1 MSLLSFIIKYSI
13 GKRIQKTDYKM
24 FDIGAVSLW
33 LQQNPEW
40 IVLGLCS
47 AAFIES
53 FALIGIIVPGVV
65 LLAAISGLAAS
76 TNLSIFHVVFLV
88 YLSSCLADISSFLI
102 GKYLSNRIDSIWPF
116 NNNPSWLE
124 QGRKFS
130 KTYGIPGVFLG
141 RFVGPIRPLIPI
153 TVGSLSMDLRT
164 FIFVDLISGLIW
176 APVYTLPG
184 YFAAKTALE
193 GSDNLTLAAGFIALA
208 IAFLLFVRYLLN
220 KK

>member
-1 MSLLSFIIKYSI
+1 
-13 GKRIQKTDYKM
+13 M
-24 FDIGAVSLW
+24 FDIGAVTHW

-53 FALIGIIVPGVV
+53 FALIGIIVPGVI

-76 TNLSIFHVVFLV
+76 TNLSIFYVVILV
-88 YLSSCLADISSFLI
+88 YVSSCLADIFSFLL
-102 GKYLSNRIDSIWPF
+102 GKSLSKKIDRVWPF

-130 KTYGIPGVFLG
+130 KSYGIPGVFLG
-141 RFVGPIRPLIPI
+141 RFIGPIRPLIPI
-153 TVGSLSMDLRT
+153 TVGSLSMNFRT
-164 FIFVDLISGLIW
+164 FIFVDLISGLLW
-176 APVYTLPG
+176 APLYTLPG
-184 YFAAKTALE
+184 YYAAKTVLE
-193 GSDNLTLAAGFIALA
+193 DSGNLTLAVSLIALA
-208 IAFLLFVRYLLN
+208 TAFLIFVRYLVS

>member
-1 MSLLSFIIKYSI
+1 
-13 GKRIQKTDYKM
+13 M
-24 FDIGAVSLW
+24 FDIGAVTHW

-53 FALIGIIVPGVV
+53 FALIGIIVPGVI

-76 TNLSIFHVVFLV
+76 TNLSIFYVVILV
-88 YLSSCLADISSFLI
+88 YMSSCLADIFSFLL
-102 GKYLSNRIDSIWPF
+102 GKSLSKKIDRVWPF

-130 KTYGIPGVFLG
+130 KSYGIPGVFLG
-141 RFVGPIRPLIPI
+141 RFIGPIRPLIPI
-153 TVGSLSMDLRT
+153 TVGSLSMNFRT
-164 FIFVDLISGLIW
+164 FIFVDLISGLLW
-176 APVYTLPG
+176 APLYTLPG
-184 YFAAKTALE
+184 YFAAKTVLE
-193 GSDNLTLAAGFIALA
+193 DSGNLTLAVSLIALA
-208 IAFLLFVRYLLN
+208 TAFLIFVRYLVS

>member
-1 MSLLSFIIKYSI
+1 
-13 GKRIQKTDYKM
+13 M
-24 FDIGAVSLW
+24 FDIGAITHW

-53 FALIGIIVPGVV
+53 FALIGIIVPGVI

-76 TNLSIFHVVFLV
+76 TNLSIFYVVILV
-88 YLSSCLADISSFLI
+88 YVSSCLADIFSFLL
-102 GKYLSNRIDSIWPF
+102 GKSLSKKIDRVWPF

-130 KTYGIPGVFLG
+130 KSYGIPGVFLG
-141 RFVGPIRPLIPI
+141 RFIGPIRPLIPI
-153 TVGSLSMDLRT
+153 TVGSLSMNFRT
-164 FIFVDLISGLIW
+164 FIFVDLISGLLW
-176 APVYTLPG
+176 APLYTLPG
-184 YFAAKTALE
+184 YYAAKTVLE
-193 GSDNLTLAAGFIALA
+193 DSGNLTLAVSLIALA
-208 IAFLLFVRYLLN
+208 TAFLIFVRYLVS

>member
-1 MSLLSFIIKYSI
+1 
-13 GKRIQKTDYKM
+13 M
-24 FDIGAVSLW
+24 FDIGAVTHW

-53 FALIGIIVPGVV
+53 FALIGIIIPGVV

-76 TNLSIFHVVFLV
+76 TNIPIFYVVSLV
-88 YLSSCLADISSFLI
+88 YVSSCFADISSFLL
-102 GKYLSNRIDSIWPF
+102 GKYLSKKIDTVWPF

-141 RFVGPIRPLIPI
+141 RFIGPIRPLIPI
-153 TVGSLSMDLRT
+153 TVGSLSMDLKT
-164 FIFVDLISGLIW
+164 FIYVDLISGLLW
-176 APVYTLPG
+176 APLYTLPG
-184 YFAAKTALE
+184 YFAAKTVLE
-193 GSDNLTLAAGFIALA
+193 DSGNLTLAASLIALA
-208 IAFLLFVRYLLN
+208 VVFLVFVRYLVS

>member
-1 MSLLSFIIKYSI
+1 
-13 GKRIQKTDYKM
+13 M
-24 FDIGAVSLW
+24 FDIGAITHW

-53 FALIGIIVPGVV
+53 FALIGIIVPGVI

-76 TNLSIFHVVFLV
+76 TNLSIFYVVILV
-88 YLSSCLADISSFLI
+88 YMSSCLADIFSFLL
-102 GKYLSNRIDSIWPF
+102 GKSLSKKIDRVWPF

-130 KTYGIPGVFLG
+130 KSYGIPGVFLG
-141 RFVGPIRPLIPI
+141 RFIGPIRPLIPI
-153 TVGSLSMDLRT
+153 TVGSLSMNFRT
-164 FIFVDLISGLIW
+164 FIFVDLISGLLW
-176 APVYTLPG
+176 APLYTLPG
-184 YFAAKTALE
+184 YFAAKTVLE
-193 GSDNLTLAAGFIALA
+193 DSGNLTLAVSLIALA
-208 IAFLLFVRYLLN
+208 TAFLIFVRYLVS

>member
-1 MSLLSFIIKYSI
+1 
-13 GKRIQKTDYKM
+13 M
-24 FDIGAVSLW
+24 FDIGAVTLW
-33 LQQNPEW
+33 LQQNPEL

-53 FALIGIIVPGVV
+53 FALIGIIIPGVV

-76 TNLSIFHVVFLV
+76 TNIPIFYVVSLV
-88 YLSSCLADISSFLI
+88 YVSSCFADISSFLL
-102 GKYLSNRIDSIWPF
+102 GKYLSKKIDTVWPF

-141 RFVGPIRPLIPI
+141 RFIGPIRPLIPI
-153 TVGSLSMDLRT
+153 TVGSLSMDLKT
-164 FIFVDLISGLIW
+164 FIYVDLISGLLW
-176 APVYTLPG
+176 APLYTLPG
-184 YFAAKTALE
+184 YFAAKTVLE
-193 GSDNLTLAAGFIALA
+193 DSGNLTLAASLIALA
-208 IAFLLFVRYLLN
+208 VVFLVFVRYLVS

>member
-1 MSLLSFIIKYSI
+1 
-13 GKRIQKTDYKM
+13 M
-24 FDIGAVSLW
+24 FDIGAVTHW

-53 FALIGIIVPGVV
+53 FALIGIIVPGVI

-76 TNLSIFHVVFLV
+76 TNLSIFYVVILV
-88 YLSSCLADISSFLI
+88 YMSSCLADIFSFLL
-102 GKYLSNRIDSIWPF
+102 GKSLSKKIDRVWPF

-130 KTYGIPGVFLG
+130 KSYGIPGVFLG
-141 RFVGPIRPLIPI
+141 RFIGPIRPLIPI
-153 TVGSLSMDLRT
+153 TVGSLSMNFRT
-164 FIFVDLISGLIW
+164 FIFVDLISGLLW
-176 APVYTLPG
+176 APLYTLPG
-184 YFAAKTALE
+184 YFAAKTVLE
-193 GSDNLTLAAGFIALA
+193 DSGNLTLAVSLIA
-208 IAFLLFVRYLLN
+208 IATAFLIFVRYLVS

>member
-1 MSLLSFIIKYSI
+1 
-13 GKRIQKTDYKM
+13 M
-24 FDIGAVSLW
+24 FDIGAVTHW

-53 FALIGIIVPGVV
+53 FALIGIIVPGVI

-76 TNLSIFHVVFLV
+76 TNLSIFYVVILV
-88 YLSSCLADISSFLI
+88 YVSSCLADIFSFLL
-102 GKYLSNRIDSIWPF
+102 GKSLSKKIDSVWPF

-130 KTYGIPGVFLG
+130 KSYGIPGVFLG
-141 RFVGPIRPLIPI
+141 RFIGPIRPLIPI
-153 TVGSLSMDLRT
+153 TVGSLSMNFRT
-164 FIFVDLISGLIW
+164 FIFVDLISGLLW
-176 APVYTLPG
+176 APLYTLPG
-184 YFAAKTALE
+184 YYAAKTVLE
-193 GSDNLTLAAGFIALA
+193 DSGNLTLAVSLIALA
-208 IAFLLFVRYLLN
+208 TAFLIFVRYLVS

>member
-1 MSLLSFIIKYSI
+1 
-13 GKRIQKTDYKM
+13 M
-24 FDIGAVSLW
+24 FDIGAVTLW
-33 LQQNPEW
+33 LQQNPEL

-53 FALIGIIVPGVV
+53 FALIGIIIPGVV

-76 TNLSIFHVVFLV
+76 TNIPIFFVVSLV
-88 YLSSCLADISSFLI
+88 YVSSCFADISSFLL
-102 GKYLSNRIDSIWPF
+102 GKYLSKKIDTVWPF

-141 RFVGPIRPLIPI
+141 RFIGPIRPLIPI
-153 TVGSLSMDLRT
+153 TVGSLSMDLKT
-164 FIFVDLISGLIW
+164 FIYVDLISGLLW
-176 APVYTLPG
+176 APLYTLPG
-184 YFAAKTALE
+184 YFAAKTILE
-193 GSDNLTLAAGFIALA
+193 DSGNLTLAASLIALA
-208 IAFLLFVRYLLN
+208 VVFLVFVRYLVS

>member
-1 MSLLSFIIKYSI
+1 
-13 GKRIQKTDYKM
+13 M
-24 FDIGAVSLW
+24 FDIGAVTHW

-53 FALIGIIVPGVV
+53 FALIGIIVPGVI

-76 TNLSIFHVVFLV
+76 TNLSIFYVVILV
-88 YLSSCLADISSFLI
+88 YVSSCLADIFSFLL
-102 GKYLSNRIDSIWPF
+102 GKSLSKKIDSVWPF

-130 KTYGIPGVFLG
+130 KSYGIPGVFLG
-141 RFVGPIRPLIPI
+141 RFIGPIRPLIPL
-153 TVGSLSMDLRT
+153 TVGSLSMNFRT
-164 FIFVDLISGLIW
+164 FIFVDLISGLLW
-176 APVYTLPG
+176 APLYTLPG
-184 YFAAKTALE
+184 YYAAKTVLE
-193 GSDNLTLAAGFIALA
+193 DSGNLTLAVSLIALA
-208 IAFLLFVRYLLN
+208 TAFLIFVRYLVS

>member
-1 MSLLSFIIKYSI
+1 M
-13 GKRIQKTDYKM
+13 
-24 FDIGAVSLW
+24 
-33 LQQNPEW
+33 
-40 IVLGLCS
+40 
-47 AAFIES
+47 
-53 FALIGIIVPGVV
+53 
-65 LLAAISGLAAS
+65 AAS

-102 GKYLSNRIDSIWPF
+102 GKYLSNKIDRIWPF
-116 NNNPSWLE
+116 SNNPSWLE

-193 GSDNLTLAAGFIALA
+193 GSGNLTLAVGFMALA

>member
-1 MSLLSFIIKYSI
+1 
-13 GKRIQKTDYKM
+13 M
-24 FDIGAVSLW
+24 FDIGAVTVW

-40 IVLGLCS
+40 IVFGLCL

-76 TNLSIFHVVFLV
+76 TNLSLVQVVLLV
-88 YLSSCLADISSFLI
+88 YVSSCLADISSFFI
-102 GKYLSNRIDSIWPF
+102 GKYLSNKIDRVWPF
-116 NNNPSWLE
+116 SNNPSWLE

-130 KTYGIPGVFLG
+130 KSYGILGVFLG
-141 RFVGPIRPLIPI
+141 RFVGPVRPLIPI
-153 TVGSLSMDLRT
+153 TVGSLSMDLRV
-164 FIFVDLISGLIW
+164 FIFVDLISGVFW
-176 APVYTLPG
+176 APLYTLPG

-193 GSDNLTLAAGFIALA
+193 GSSNFTLVAGLIALV

>member
-1 MSLLSFIIKYSI
+1 
-13 GKRIQKTDYKM
+13 M
-24 FDIGAVSLW
+24 FDIGAVTHW

-53 FALIGIIVPGVV
+53 FALIGIIVPGVI

-76 TNLSIFHVVFLV
+76 TNLSIFYVVILV
-88 YLSSCLADISSFLI
+88 YVSSCLADIFSFLL
-102 GKYLSNRIDSIWPF
+102 GKSLSKKIDRVWPF

-130 KTYGIPGVFLG
+130 KSYGIPGVFLG
-141 RFVGPIRPLIPI
+141 RFIGPIRPLIPI
-153 TVGSLSMDLRT
+153 TVGSLSMNFRT
-164 FIFVDLISGLIW
+164 FIFVDLISGLLW
-176 APVYTLPG
+176 APLYTLPG
-184 YFAAKTALE
+184 YFAAKTVLE
-193 GSDNLTLAAGFIALA
+193 DSGNLTLAASLIALA
-208 IAFLLFVRYLLN
+208 VVFLVFVRYLVS

>member
-1 MSLLSFIIKYSI
+1 
-13 GKRIQKTDYKM
+13 M
-24 FDIGAVSLW
+24 FDIGAITHW

-53 FALIGIIVPGVV
+53 FALIGIIVPGVI

-76 TNLSIFHVVFLV
+76 TNLSIFYVVILV
-88 YLSSCLADISSFLI
+88 YVSSCLADIFSFLL
-102 GKYLSNRIDSIWPF
+102 GKSLSKKIDRVWPF

-130 KTYGIPGVFLG
+130 KSYGIPGVFLG
-141 RFVGPIRPLIPI
+141 RFIGPIRPLIPI
-153 TVGSLSMDLRT
+153 TVGSLSMNFRT
-164 FIFVDLISGLIW
+164 FIFVDLISGLLW
-176 APVYTLPG
+176 APLYTLPG
-184 YFAAKTALE
+184 YYAAKTVLE
-193 GSDNLTLAAGFIALA
+193 DSGNLTLAVSLIA
-208 IAFLLFVRYLLN
+208 IATAFLIFVRYLVS

>member
-1 MSLLSFIIKYSI
+1 
-13 GKRIQKTDYKM
+13 M
-24 FDIGAVSLW
+24 FDIGAVTHW

-53 FALIGIIVPGVV
+53 FALIGIIVPGVI

-76 TNLSIFHVVFLV
+76 TNLSIFYVVILV
-88 YLSSCLADISSFLI
+88 YVSSCLADIFSFLL
-102 GKYLSNRIDSIWPF
+102 GKSLSKKIDRVWPF

-130 KTYGIPGVFLG
+130 KSYGIPGVFLG
-141 RFVGPIRPLIPI
+141 RFIGPIRPLIPI
-153 TVGSLSMDLRT
+153 TVGSLSMNFRT
-164 FIFVDLISGLIW
+164 FIFVDLISGLLW
-176 APVYTLPG
+176 APLYTLPG
-184 YFAAKTALE
+184 YFAAKTVLE
-193 GSDNLTLAAGFIALA
+193 DSGNLTLAVSLIALA
-208 IAFLLFVRYLLN
+208 TAFLIFVRYLVS

>member
-1 MSLLSFIIKYSI
+1 
-13 GKRIQKTDYKM
+13 M
-24 FDIGAVSLW
+24 FDIGAVTHW

-53 FALIGIIVPGVV
+53 FALIGIIVPGVI

-76 TNLSIFHVVFLV
+76 TNLSIFYVVILV
-88 YLSSCLADISSFLI
+88 YVSSCLADIFSFLL
-102 GKYLSNRIDSIWPF
+102 GKSLSKKIDRVWPF

-130 KTYGIPGVFLG
+130 KSYGIPGVFLG
-141 RFVGPIRPLIPI
+141 RFIGPIRPLIPI
-153 TVGSLSMDLRT
+153 TVGSLSMNFRT
-164 FIFVDLISGLIW
+164 FIFVDLISGLLW
-176 APVYTLPG
+176 APLYTLPG
-184 YFAAKTALE
+184 YYAAKTVLE
-193 GSDNLTLAAGFIALA
+193 DSGNLTLAVSLIA
-208 IAFLLFVRYLLN
+208 IATAFLIFVRYLVS

>member
-24 FDIGAVSLW
+24 FDIGAVTLW

-40 IVLGLCS
+40 IILGLCS

-53 FALIGIIVPGVV
+53 FALIGIIIPGVV

-76 TNLSIFHVVFLV
+76 TNLSIFYVVSLV
-88 YLSSCLADISSFLI
+88 YVSSCIADISSFLL
-102 GKYLSNRIDSIWPF
+102 GKFLSKKIDHVWPF
-116 NNNPSWLE
+116 NKNPSWLE

-130 KTYGIPGVFLG
+130 KSYGVPGVFLG
-141 RFVGPIRPLIPI
+141 RFIGPIRPLIPI
-153 TVGSLSMDLRT
+153 TVGSLSMNLKT
-164 FIFVDLISGLIW
+164 FIYVDLISGLLW
-176 APVYTLPG
+176 APLYTLPG
-184 YFAAKTALE
+184 YFAAKTVLE
-193 GSDNLTLAAGFIALA
+193 DSGNLTLAVGLIALA
-208 IAFLLFVRYLLN
+208 VAFLVLARYLVS

>member
-1 MSLLSFIIKYSI
+1 
-13 GKRIQKTDYKM
+13 M
-24 FDIGAVSLW
+24 FDIGAISFW

-40 IVLGLCS
+40 IILGLCS
-47 AAFIES
+47 AAFVES
-53 FALIGIIVPGVV
+53 FALIGIIIPGVV

-76 TNLSIFHVVFLV
+76 TDLPIFQVVSLV
-88 YLSSCLADISSFLI
+88 YLSSCLADICSFLI
-102 GKYLSNRIDSIWPF
+102 GRYLSNKIDSVWPF

-164 FIFVDLISGLIW
+164 FIFVDLVSGLIW

-193 GSDNLTLAAGFIALA
+193 GSENLTLFASFIALA
-208 IAFLLFVRYLLN
+208 CACLLLARYLL
-220 KK
+220 KKK